1 MTSPLLN
8 KWVHTA
14 RVTLAPNTASGLAI
28 DLGVSGNPGAI
39 RARIRTRGVGLL
51 QAHEARLYESAPVS
65 NTNDP
70 ARGTHLDRGS
80 GDSLPSWLFD
90 KLGITQDDVFIFHD
104 PGTFSLGVLP
114 AECAYKA
121 VSGPLGTFFPEFELV
136 DLGGYY
142 LIYVQNLETVEAV
155 FEVEVEYEFLG

>member
-1 MTSPLLN
+1 MISPLLN
-8 KWVHTA
+8 RWVHTA

-28 DLGVSGNPGAI
+28 DLGMTANPGTI

-51 QAHEARLYESAPVS
+51 QAHEARLYENAPVS

-70 ARGTHLDRGS
+70 ARGSHLDRVT
-80 GDSLPSWLFD
+80 GDTLPPWLFS
-90 KLGITQDDVFIFHD
+90 KLGISIDDIFIFHD

-114 AECAYKA
+114 AECVYKA

-136 DLGGYY
+136 DTGYH
-142 LIYVQNLETVEAV
+142 LVYVQNLETVEAV
-155 FEVEVEYEFLG
+155 FEIEVEYEFLG